1 MLKVFLSKQF
11 RFSADTLIVNQI
23 EYGDDLRMVLSHS
36 NLQPVAFVEKATLP
50 DVLLAFV
57 VN

>member
-1 MLKVFLSKQF
+1 VFPSKQF
-11 RFSADTLIVNQI
+11 HFSAETLIVNLI
-23 EYGDDLRMVLSHS
+23 EYGDDSRMVLSHS